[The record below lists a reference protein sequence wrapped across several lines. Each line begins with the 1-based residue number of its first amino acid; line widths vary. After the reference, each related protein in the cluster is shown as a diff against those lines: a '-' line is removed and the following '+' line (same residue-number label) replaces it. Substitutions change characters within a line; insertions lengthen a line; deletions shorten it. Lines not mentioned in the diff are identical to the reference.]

1 MYIVVLVSVERIE
14 TYRFTHAVRS
24 TTPPSKLDRLW
35 AKGIILLA
43 RRRFLE
49 TPNASTLPA
58 AASKTGASPHDQHPS
73 THPPPPPGTVA
84 PILVAGSTSSFF
96 SSPPLQLWLP
106 ELCRSSCCH
115 INRMIRTGE
124 QRGRRTKRQSRERGI
139 ISYVLIWVTHGV

>member
-58 AASKTGASPHDQHPS
+58 AAHRRPGPRRT
-73 THPPPPPGTVA
+73 TNTFRRTPPGTVA

-96 SSPPLQLWLP
+96 SSPLLQLWLP